1 MCAEGFH
8 ALAGGHTTD
17 FGKGGG
23 GTVRSILNG
32 KAGVAGGLAAA
43 AAKVVA
49 SPSDGGLPQIAVP
62 LSIGGCWLGT
72 VDEL

>member
-32 KAGVAGGLAAA
+32 KAGVVGSRAAA
-43 AAKVVA
+43 DVEV

-62 LSIGGCWLGT
+62 LSIGGCWVGT
-72 VDEL
+72 VAEL